1 MNPDCF
7 NYNGVCCFRSV
18 SPSSGP
24 IQGGTVVTITG
35 SDLGIDLTSIEAI
48 MFGQH
53 PCSVIANEYQ
63 PGDSN

>member
-1 MNPDCF
+1 M
-7 NYNGVCCFRSV
+7 

-35 SDLGIDLTSIEAI
+35 DDLGIDLTSIESI

-63 PGDSN
+63 PGESTLYSYNYTV